1 MADFPKQSIVGG
13 DLTVLTLRNNS
24 DWLLVNFEEAFEG
37 NETLKVSFKKKKLTC
52 FKQSKD
58 KKRMAILVTRGH
70 AAFVKVVSSLH

>member
-1 MADFPKQSIVGG
+1 M
-13 DLTVLTLRNNS
+13 
-24 DWLLVNFEEAFEG
+24 NFEEAFEG